1 MPTERK
7 ITAVADLTDKLS
19 RMQLTLIADYR
30 GLNVAEMAELRAKM
44 RELGTEV
51 IVAKN
56 TLIRIAAQS
65 TGHTAL
71 EPLLEGPT
79 AVMFTYDDVPKAAK
93 EIENYLKTTPKLSL
107 RGGLLG
113 YGMIK
118 PEDLQ
123 NIARLPSRQEMVGQI
138 LGGLQSP
145 ITGLL
150 GLLDAPARDILG
162 ILETATRD
170 TVGVI
175 QAPVNDILG
184 VLQAR
189 IHQLESAQG

>member
-1 MPTERK
+1 MPTKRK
-7 ITAVADLTDKLS
+7 IATVADLQDKLS
-19 RMQLTLIADYR
+19 RMQLTIVADYR
-30 GLNVAEMAELRAKM
+30 GLTVAEMSELRQKM
-44 RELGTEV
+44 RETGTDV

-56 TLIRIAAQS
+56 TLIKRAAQS
-65 TGHTAL
+65 TGHIAI

-79 AVMFTYDDVPKAAK
+79 ALMVAYDDIPKVAK
-93 EIENYLKTTPKLSL
+93 EIGNYVKSVPRISL

-113 YGMIK
+113 YGIIK
-118 PEDLQ
+118 PDELGDV
-123 NIARLPSRQEMVGQI
+123 AKLPSRQEVIGQI
-138 LGGLQSP
+138 VGGLQSP

-150 GLLDAPARDILG
+150 SLFDGPARDLVG

-175 QAPVNDILG
+175 NAPVTDILG

-189 IHQLESAQG
+189 INQLEAAQG